1 MSGSSQ
7 NRESP
12 HFYIV
17 ILHAGAVLKD
27 FMPYPAPDGVAADF
41 LRAGDAVAERDVQRI
56 SFQGAELIAD
66 APPVV
71 SAQGD
76 AAVLDDRAAVGTAIA
91 PGQHGVR
98 ALFHI
103 VLCHAV
109 RLSHG
114 DVAVVH
120 DGTGLIAYHT
130 ENGLAIL
137 RTDGAILHPDV
148 YKKLGTSEL
157 TWENYA
163 PLCRVNTDAAAITVG
178 AKWAADNGITDLPGF
193 IDYCKAHPGEV
204 QMGGS
209 SNASVWHIAGGYLMS
224 ATGIDIQMITYQ
236 EGAATAVQNAAGGF
250 IQGVTVSL
258 AEARSFIES
267 GDLICLGVMD
277 EERNPVFPDVPT
289 CKEQG
294 YDITY
299 YTQRGMAAPL
309 GVDDAI
315 MTRLE
320 EACAAAIEDPDFV
333 TFMNNNGQ
341 AISYLDAQGYADY
354 LKQAAVDVAAAM
366 DAVGL

>member
-1 MSGSSQ
+1 MKK
-7 NRESP
+7 
-12 HFYIV
+12 
-17 ILHAGAVLKD
+17 ILAILLALTLALSV
-27 FMPYPAPDGVAADF
+27 GVAAMAEEETELWGEGLKIGLAQMHYTNAF
-41 LRAGDAVAERDVQRI
+41 RIAETESVISAFEAV
-56 SFQGAELIAD
+56 GAE
-66 APPVV
+66 VV
-71 SAQGD
+71 WNEAGND
-76 AAVLDDRAAVGTAIA
+76 TAT
-91 PGQHGVR
+91 Q
-98 ALFHI
+98 
-103 VLCHAV
+103 
-109 RLSHG
+109 
-114 DVAVVH
+114 VAN
-120 DGTGLIAYHT
+120 A
-130 ENGLAIL
+130 N
-137 RTDGAILHPDV
+137 TDGYTIGMITFELAT

>member
-1 MSGSSQ
+1 MKKISRRDFLAASAAVGAAGVLTACGGSS
-7 NRESP
+7 STAASTAGSAAASSAAGGKSTDYP
-12 HFYIV
+12 TKGISV
-17 ILHAGAVLKD
+17 ICPWSAGGGTD
-27 FMPYPAPDGVAADF
+27 SC
-41 LRAGDAVAERDVQRI
+41 LRAFCEAMGKNLGVTLTVDNQTGGGGILGHQA
-56 SFQGAELIAD
+56 IAD
-66 APPVV
+66 A
-71 SAQGD
+71 
-76 AAVLDDRAAVGTAIA
+76 
-91 PGQHGVR
+91 
-98 ALFHI
+98 
-103 VLCHAV
+103 
-109 RLSHG
+109 
-114 DVAVVH
+114 
-120 DGTGLIAYHT
+120 
-130 ENGLAIL
+130 N
-137 RTDGAILHPDV
+137 TDGYTIGMITFELAT

-178 AKWAADNGITDLPGF
+178 AKWAADNGITDLP
-193 IDYCKAHPGEV
+193 
-204 QMGGS
+204 GS